1 MTTFSLLAAA
11 DAAAA
16 KSGNP
21 VDDIIRLFGSF
32 GVDWHH
38 LLPQLVNFALLVFV
52 LYRYAIRPAL
62 GQMEERNRLIAQ
74 GLADAKAAEQRLAD
88 AQKAADAK
96 LNAAADE
103 SARVLAEARASAAK
117 TVEAAKSE
125 AAAAAAEVLRKGQ
138 AALEADRARMLT
150 EVRGE
155 LARLVVDASGK
166 VLGQTLDDAQRA
178 RLNEAAAKEL
188 ARGTPCP
195 RPSEPKPGDSS
206 RSPSREVP
214 SRPTASPRCSRR

>member
-1 MTTFSLLAAA
+1 MTPFSLLAAA
-11 DAAAA
+11 EAAA

-21 VDDIIRLFGSF
+21 VADIISLFGSF

-38 LLPQLVNFALLVFV
+38 LLPQLVNFTLLVFV

-88 AQKAADAK
+88 AQKASDAK

-103 SARVLAEARASAAK
+103 AARVLAEARAAAAK

-138 AALEADRARMLT
+138 AALEADRVRMLN

-155 LARLVVDASGK
+155 LARLVVEASGK

-188 ARGTPCP
+188 AR
-195 RPSEPKPGDSS
+195 
-206 RSPSREVP
+206 
-214 SRPTASPRCSRR
+214 

>member
-1 MTTFSLLAAA
+1 MTHLLLLAAA
-11 DAAAA
+11 SAAPADAA

-21 VDDIIRLFGSF
+21 VDGIVKLFGDF
-32 GVDWHH
+32 GVDRHH
-38 LLPQLVNFALLVFV
+38 LVPQLINFALLAFV
-52 LYRYAIRPAL
+52 LYRFAIRPAL
-62 GQMEERNRLIAQ
+62 GQMEERNRIIAQ
-74 GLADAKAAEQRLAD
+74 GLADAKAAEQRLAE
-88 AQKAADAK
+88 AQKAADVK

-103 SARVLAEARASAAK
+103 AARVLAEARASAAK

-138 AALEADRARMLT
+138 AALEADRVRMLN

-166 VLGQTLDDAQRA
+166 VLAQTLDDAQRA

-188 ARGTPCP
+188 AR
-195 RPSEPKPGDSS
+195 
-206 RSPSREVP
+206 
-214 SRPTASPRCSRR
+214 